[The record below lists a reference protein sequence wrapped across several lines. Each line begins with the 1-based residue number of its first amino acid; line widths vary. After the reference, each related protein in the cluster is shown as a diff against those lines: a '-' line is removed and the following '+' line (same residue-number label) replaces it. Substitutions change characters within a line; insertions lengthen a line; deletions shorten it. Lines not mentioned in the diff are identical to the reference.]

1 MIAVTQSFSSITS
14 RKWLNHFPNTQH
26 KQYLSMS
33 RKLWLCLQRYN
44 LICLCVLFIYIVLTI
59 CPHIFL
65 TLETLWRPEGGGGG
79 CSKTTPLYFLWYL
92 LNGVPQISWIFL
104 TWHDVCFLHKFQAL
118 NQLLYSLDTA
128 WKYFKKIVFCNVS
141 KYQGFYPSTF
151 YFSNIQKLLLVLKN
165 SYYWYVE
172 KIMN

>member
-1 MIAVTQSFSSITS
+1 MSMCSFYIHSSDD
-14 RKWLNHFPNTQH
+14 
-26 KQYLSMS
+26 MS
-33 RKLWLCLQRYN
+33 SYFFNPGDL
-44 LICLCVLFIYIVLTI
+44 V
-59 CPHIFL
+59 
-65 TLETLWRPEGGGGG
+65 ETVGGRGGG